1 MTKVQMDGRTFDF
14 AIDTSLLEVD
24 STNPGSTAERD
35 TLVRRQ
41 LAKWSPATADAQLEW
56 GTSPDGEVLI
66 TVSRQ
71 AKTKGQDSALT
82 LALSPALDLLLNA
95 PQEVPE
101 ALTLTFALKAMEL
114 TGRLDAPTLLALQ
127 GRIERAKAS
136 ASQDAEYGSRV
147 LRYLEAARPVPGPW
161 TPIGF

>member
-1 MTKVQMDGRTFDF
+1 MTKVQMDGRTFEF
-14 AIDTSLLEVD
+14 AIDPALLEVD
-24 STNPGSTAERD
+24 SSNPASTAERD

-41 LAKWSPATADAQLEW
+41 LAKWNPATSDAQLEW
-56 GTSPDGEVLI
+56 STAPDGETLI
-66 TVSRQ
+66 SVSRQ
-71 AKTKGQDSALT
+71 AKTKGQDAAPA
-82 LALSPALDLLLNA
+82 LALSPALDLLLA
-95 PQEVPE
+95 ARQEVPD
-101 ALTLTFALKAMEL
+101 ALTLAFALKAMEL

-147 LRYLEAARPVPGPW
+147 LRYLEAARPMPGPW